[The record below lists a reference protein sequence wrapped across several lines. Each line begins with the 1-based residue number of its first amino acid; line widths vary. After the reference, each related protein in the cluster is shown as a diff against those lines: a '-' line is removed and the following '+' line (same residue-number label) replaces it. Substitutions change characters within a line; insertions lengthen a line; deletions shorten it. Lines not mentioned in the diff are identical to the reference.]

1 MERTHNLIVFKIVY
15 NKLFNI
21 KIIQIGTTVH

>member
-1 MERTHNLIVFKIVY
+1 VIANVVFIY

-21 KIIQIGTTVH
+21 KIIRGHGWISDLSLR